1 MTKYIYIALGT
12 VVVVL
17 FGVLRYQSGVI
28 EDLEAIKEKQSET
41 IIQQSTKI
49 TQLESDVA
57 ENQRITF
64 ELSKAESEARE
75 EQNAIINSIP
85 NSDKQ
90 SNAYNSVSPISLLN
104 FLRK

>member
-1 MTKYIYIALGT
+1 MTKYIYIALGA

-17 FGVLRYQSGVI
+17 FGALRYQSGVI

-49 TQLESDVA
+49 TQLESDIA
-57 ENQRITF
+57 ENQRITI

-90 SNAYNSVSPISLLN
+90 SNAYNSVAPINLLN